1 MLKQFINLFRKG
13 KKMAKLQV
21 KLQGKMVNI
30 NTGNPKVASCL
41 AALIEACAE
50 RQFSIGMYLDHS
62 NGETYQ
68 LVRIKQYNGTHR
80 AYLINGST
88 GVARNSDKRVMVQEA
103 KGGGD
108 NGRGYVTTLPARKDR
123 FFDPDN
129 AGQFID
135 VD

>member
-1 MLKQFINLFRKG
+1 
-13 KKMAKLQV
+13 MAKLQI
-21 KLQGKMVNI
+21 KLQGKKVNI
-30 NTGNPKVASCL
+30 NTDNPKVAGCL

-68 LVRIKQYNGTHR
+68 LVRIKQRYGSPR

-88 GVARNSDKRVMVQEA
+88 GVARNSDKVVLVQEA

>member
-1 MLKQFINLFRKG
+1 MTDQKRTVTIGSTKLNLN
-13 KKMAKLQV
+13 M
-21 KLQGKMVNI
+21 
-30 NTGNPKVASCL
+30 GNPKVADAL
-41 AALIEACAE
+41 AALVKACAE
-50 RQFSIGMYLDHS
+50 RQFSIGNYLDHS

-68 LVRIKQYNGTHR
+68 LVRIKQRNGASR

-88 GVARNSDKRVMVQEA
+88 GAARNSDKVVLVQEA

-108 NGRGYVTTLPARKDR
+108 NGRGYVTTLPARNDR